1 MSGLINGDGKTA
13 DMKPR
18 ERFVAAIKGEPVD
31 RRAVGNVTSSA
42 TYEQMIRTGHAWPKA
57 HTDPEEIAGL
67 ASPSYTEL
75 GYDTVMPY
83 FGLVHGAAALGAP
96 VEWGEDPFVE
106 KDGRIT
112 MGPRMPACK
121 QPAHW
126 RGPDDVDI
134 PEDFLDKPETSAI
147 IEAIKILRKR
157 HPDACVVG
165 KVMGPWTLSYH
176 MFGVQDFLLNII
188 LDPDWVRACLDGVKR
203 ASVLFANAQFE
214 AGADVLT
221 LADHSTGD
229 LVRPETY
236 RDFLMPIHEEIVP
249 EIDGPV
255 ILHCCG
261 NTLDRM
267 HYIKDAGF
275 NAFHFAYENDPH
287 KAREAVGDFPLV
299 GNVSNVITL
308 MGGDPEAIKA
318 EVRNVYTAGINVISP
333 ECAIPPQVSD
343 ASIRLIADTVLELDA
358 KEKSGIEI

>member
-1 MSGLINGDGKTA
+1 MANVINLKLDNGE
-13 DMKPR
+13 MKPR
-18 ERFVAAIKGEPVD
+18 ERVVAAISGKPVD

-42 TYEQMIRTGHAWPKA
+42 TYEQMQNSGYAWPKA
-57 HTDPEEIAGL
+57 HTDAEEIAGL
-67 ASPSYTEL
+67 ASLSYTEL
-75 GYDTVMPY
+75 GFDTVMPY

-96 VEWGEDPFVE
+96 VEWGDDPFVE
-106 KDGRIT
+106 KDGKLVS
-112 MGPRMPACK
+112 GPRMPACK

-134 PEDFLDKPETSAI
+134 PDDFLDKPETKAI
-147 IEAIKILRKR
+147 IDSIKILRKR

-188 LDPDWVRACLDGVKR
+188 LDPDWVRGCLDGVKR

-214 AGADVLT
+214 AGADVVT

-229 LVRPETY
+229 LVRTETY
-236 RDFLMPIHEEIVP
+236 RDFLMPVHKEIVP
-249 EIDGPV
+249 QIDGPV
-255 ILHCCG
+255 MLHCCG

-275 NAFHFAYENDPH
+275 SAFHFAYENDPQ
-287 KAREAVGDFPLV
+287 KSREAVGDFPLI

-308 MGGDPEAIKA
+308 LKGDPETIKA
-318 EVRNVYTAGINVISP
+318 EVKNVYRAGINVISP
-333 ECAIPPQVSD
+333 ECAVPPQVSD
-343 ASIRLIADTVLELDA
+343 ASMKLIAETVLELDA
-358 KEKSGIEI
+358 QEKAGVEI